1 MNRLYVAVA
10 ATVSVLLLSACGTD
24 DGSVADDPGPAEP
37 ASSTTSAPTEEA
49 TAQPTVGTYPEFEPE
64 DYSYHLS
71 VACFCVGAG
80 VPIEVTVE
88 AGEVVDA
95 VYLADDGGRSAVKK
109 GDPAD
114 KRFWLT
120 INDVIDAANN
130 TSAARVDVVW
140 PPGQEYPSSVY
151 VDEDEK
157 IADEEIGYTVS
168 EVHWYAA
175 G

>member
-1 MNRLYVAVA
+1 MNRLHAAVA
-10 ATVSVLLLSACGTD
+10 ASVSVLVLSACGTD
-24 DGSVADDPGPAEP
+24 DGSVADDPGASEP
-37 ASSTTSAPTEEA
+37 ASSTTSTPTEEA
-49 TAQPTVGTYPEFEPE
+49 TAEPTVGTYPEFEPAT
-64 DYSYHLS
+64 YSYQLS

-88 AGEVVDA
+88 DGEVVDA
-95 VYLADDGGRSAVKK
+95 VYLADDDGRSAVKK

-120 INDVIDAANN
+120 INDVIEAANN

-140 PPGQEYPSSVY
+140 PPGQDYPSSVV

-157 IADEEIGYTVS
+157 TADEEIGYTVS
-168 EVHWYAA
+168 EVHSYAA